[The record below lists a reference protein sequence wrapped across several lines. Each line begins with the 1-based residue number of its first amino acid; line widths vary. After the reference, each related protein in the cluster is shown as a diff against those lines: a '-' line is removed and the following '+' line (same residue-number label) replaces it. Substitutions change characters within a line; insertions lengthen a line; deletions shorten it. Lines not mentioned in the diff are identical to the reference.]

1 MKLNLGKI
9 AFAALVIPAGLGL
22 FSCESED
29 ENPISESETQASL
42 KATATQPNS
51 GSSEN
56 GRSTISGFTVNEF
69 MVGTQNVEMKYYT
82 AADLVTG
89 IDLGGIQLKTALN
102 ADLQSS
108 SSQEKTLTLLANGET
123 KLSLVGEGSTPKGN
137 YKEVSFSLYKA
148 QSNEDPMYQK
158 SLFITGEINGKS
170 TQFWTEAEKVI
181 EATAESDS
189 GIEVENNTELV
200 LSFEMEKLF
209 AAVDFST
216 ATDANNDGK
225 IEISPNSPDG
235 NAEILAQIEANIE
248 NSVMLK
254 KR

>member
-1 MKLNLGKI
+1 MKLNIGKI
-9 AFAALVIPAGLGL
+9 AFAAMVIPAGLGL

-42 KATATQPNS
+42 KATTTQPNS
-51 GSSEN
+51 SSSEN
-56 GRSTISGFTVNEF
+56 GRFTISGFTVNEF
-69 MVGTQNVEMKYYT
+69 TVGTQNVEMKYYA
-82 AADLVTG
+82 AADLVAG

-108 SSQEKTLTLLANGET
+108 SSQEKSLTLISNGET
-123 KLSLVGEGSTPKGN
+123 KISLVGEGNTPEGN
-137 YKEVSFSLYKA
+137 YKEISFSLFKA
-148 QSNEDPMYQK
+148 QSSEDPMYQK

-170 TQFWTEAEKVI
+170 TQFWTDTEKVV

-189 GIEVENNTELV
+189 GIEVENNTELL
-200 LSFEMEKLF
+200 LSFEMDKLF
-209 AAVDFST
+209 ADVDFST

-225 IEISPNSPDG
+225 IEISPSSPDG
-235 NAEILAQIEANIE
+235 NTEILTQIEANIE
-248 NSVMLK
+248 NSVVLK